1 MLGGG
6 ACEEAGVARE
16 QFETELAQ
24 RIGFKRGRFWKPAPS
39 AFLPLPERTL
49 SVGLSVSSIRSA
61 TSSVSAPETRRPV
74 RHCSFFGTVPQESLP
89 VSPRTNDFKQAD
101 FVPF

>member
-24 RIGFKRGRFWKPAPS
+24 RIGFKRGRFWKR
-39 AFLPLPERTL
+39 LPLLLFCLCL
-49 SVGLSVSSIRSA
+49 SAL
-61 TSSVSAPETRRPV
+61 
-74 RHCSFFGTVPQESLP
+74 
-89 VSPRTNDFKQAD
+89 
-101 FVPF
+101 